1 MQETL
6 SAPQPGSDLA
16 TNPQG
21 KSLVFGEVYKK
32 HKNALFD
39 FNAVVRKGGAATIF
53 TMAV

>member
-21 KSLVFGEVYKK
+21 KSSVFGEVYNNTKM
-32 HKNALFD
+32 LFD
-39 FNAVVRKGGAATIF
+39 FNAAVRRASVATIF